1 MDCVVNWKASL
12 VGGNRCLRVTGRDTC
27 IGGGEGEAGSEGD
40 WVLG

>member
-27 IGGGEGEAGSEGD
+27 IGGGEGEAGSECD